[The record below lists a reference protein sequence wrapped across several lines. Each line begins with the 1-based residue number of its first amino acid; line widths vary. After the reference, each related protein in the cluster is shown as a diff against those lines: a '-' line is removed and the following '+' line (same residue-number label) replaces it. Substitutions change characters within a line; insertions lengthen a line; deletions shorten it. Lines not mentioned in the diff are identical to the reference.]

1 MWFIQITHLSYK
13 QVSKT
18 LRFEYIKL
26 TTTNFNIGMQKSKNL
41 LIDSNYNTVFS
52 WLSILKEST
61 LISLNK
67 FTSLIFSPQ
76 NGENW
81 DEFCWEHPFES
92 TNEMYQLLNK
102 ILVIKETTLFWC
114 KFNKLLTLKIVNAK
128 R

>member
-52 WLSILKEST
+52 WLSILKEYA
-61 LISLNK
+61 LI
-67 FTSLIFSPQ
+67 
-76 NGENW
+76 
-81 DEFCWEHPFES
+81 
-92 TNEMYQLLNK
+92 
-102 ILVIKETTLFWC
+102 
-114 KFNKLLTLKIVNAK
+114 KLRQVN
-128 R
+128 